1 MSSVVISGDSSGQV
15 SLTVPSVAG
24 TNTATLP
31 AATGTVMVSGNMPA
45 FAAYSGG
52 GTSVANATVTKLSFD
67 TIIFDTANCYST
79 SNYRFTPNVAG
90 YYMFNACTRFGSMT
104 ASQCYLR
111 IYKNGSTFNNGSG
124 SGVTTGYVW
133 PTVNWLVYMNG
144 TTDFVEVYAYQTSGT
159 TQSSDYTNVYQFTG
173 CLVRTA

>member
-1 MSSVVISGDSSGQV
+1 
-15 SLTVPSVAG
+15 
-24 TNTATLP
+24 
-31 AATGTVMVSGNMPA
+31 MVSGNMPA
-45 FAAYSGG
+45 FASYSGG
-52 GTSVANATVTKLSFD
+52 GTSVATATVTKLSFD

-79 SNYRFTPNVAG
+79 TNYRFTPNVAG

-104 ASQCYLR
+104 STQCYLR

-124 SGVTTGYVW
+124 SGVTAGYVW